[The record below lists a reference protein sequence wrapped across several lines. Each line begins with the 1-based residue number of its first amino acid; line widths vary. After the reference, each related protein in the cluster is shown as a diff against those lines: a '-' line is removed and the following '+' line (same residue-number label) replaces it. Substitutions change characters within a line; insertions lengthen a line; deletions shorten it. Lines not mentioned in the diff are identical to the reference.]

1 MLYSNDIGNLIL
13 GAICN
18 DCSLVLKDKMPLVK
32 YDFEPNQFHK
42 IVFVSVYNLALKGV
56 KEATEV
62 EITEFLENYTS
73 EYNTFTDNNGIE
85 YIKTIRTLAKDAASA
100 IRGSN
105 RPHDRSCLARVTH
118 LK

>member
-1 MLYSNDIGNLIL
+1 MFSSWVLNTLLFITLFIIIIFPIL
-13 GAICN
+13 LSISYNSFTKSFA
-18 DCSLVLKDKMPLVK
+18 
-32 YDFEPNQFHK
+32 FFHK

-85 YIKTIRTLAKDAASA
+85 YIKTIRTLAKVD
-100 IRGSN
+100 N
-105 RPHDRSCLARVTH
+105 FDYYWQT
-118 LK
+118 LKKYSLLRK